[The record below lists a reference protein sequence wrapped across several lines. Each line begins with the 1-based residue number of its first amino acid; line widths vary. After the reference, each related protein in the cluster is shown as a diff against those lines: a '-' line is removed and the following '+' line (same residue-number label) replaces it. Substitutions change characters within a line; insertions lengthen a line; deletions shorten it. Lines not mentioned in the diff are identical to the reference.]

1 MTVPVALLLF
11 AGAILLL
18 APRVLAHA
26 SWVHASPRWGI
37 FAWQACVGAV
47 LSAFLLLALTAL
59 VPVERISFDLAH
71 LMHACAAALQDSYTL
86 SQAPGVF
93 GASIAVAGM
102 TLLLLLR
109 ATVLLTLRVARDRE
123 RQRQLLDL
131 LARDLDGHGAHVL
144 AHDLP
149 LAYCVPGGRG
159 RIVLTTAARA
169 ALPAAEL
176 GAVVAHE
183 RAHLRGRHDLV
194 LFGADV
200 ARTAFPWVT
209 FFQVA
214 HVQMGGLIEM
224 LADDSAARRA
234 GRLPL
239 VAALMD
245 LGTFAARPSSA
256 FGSVD
261 PTTVRVARLVAG
273 SDGLPLVRRLVAAV
287 LCAVLLA
294 TPWVMAV
301 APAWAAQAGRCPAAT

>member
-18 APRVLAHA
+18 ASRVLTRAI
-26 SWVHASPRWGI
+26 WVHGSPRWGI
-37 FAWQACVGAV
+37 LAWQACVGAV
-47 LSAFLLLALTAL
+47 LSAFVLLALTAL

-71 LMHACAAALQDSYTL
+71 LLHACAAALQDSYAL

-102 TLLLLLR
+102 TVLLLLR
-109 ATVLLTLRVARDRE
+109 ATVLLTVRVARSRD
-123 RQRQLLDL
+123 RQRRLLDL

-144 AHDLP
+144 AHDVP

-169 ALPAAEL
+169 TLPAAEL
-176 GAVVAHE
+176 RAVVAHE

-200 ARTAFPWVT
+200 ARTAFPWMR
-209 FFQVA
+209 FFHVA
-214 HVQMGGLIEM
+214 HVQMTGLIEM
-224 LADDSAARRA
+224 LADDRAASRA

-239 VAALMD
+239 AAALLD
-245 LGTFAARPSSA
+245 LGTSPAHQSSVV
-256 FGSVD
+256 GTGHM
-261 PTTVRVARLVAG
+261 TTVRVARLVEG
-273 SDGLPLVRRLVAAV
+273 VDGLSFVRRLTAAV
-287 LCAVLLA
+287 LCAGLLA
-294 TPWVMAV
+294 APWVMTV
-301 APAWAAQAGRCPAAT
+301 APAWAARTGRCPGS